1 MEGCANL
8 RGFAP
13 SRQPARAAPNDGA
26 AMPANRARDVLGM
39 FSGGEPSIDLVIVQ
53 WIAGAD
59 IRLAL
64 PALAH
69 SRQLA
74 ADDGGIE
81 AGGQERESGIVQRVS
96 GGGHSQRLLRR

>member
-1 MEGCANL
+1 MTGCANL

-13 SRQPARAAPNDGA
+13 SRQPARAAPNDRA
-26 AMPANRARDVLGM
+26 PMPANRAGDVLGL

-81 AGGQERESGIVQRVS
+81 AGGQERESGVMQRVS